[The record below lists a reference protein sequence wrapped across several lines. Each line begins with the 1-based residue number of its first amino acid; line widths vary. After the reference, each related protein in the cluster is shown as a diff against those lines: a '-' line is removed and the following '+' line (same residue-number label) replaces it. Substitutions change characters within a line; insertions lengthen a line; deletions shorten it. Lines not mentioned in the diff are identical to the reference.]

1 MGRTKPLAPPLR
13 TSSSRHHH
21 DVDFDAD
28 RVRVCARLRYIGQ
41 MLKTFEQ
48 WRTQVC
54 PASDF
59 RFADAAFALDHVEL
73 TGEPANNSESKL
85 RLTATGRRHNDDGA
99 YVTERVTAMFLA
111 RDGSLVRVQRY
122 HDDDSPLIVGRRT
135 SWSHQIYDGELAAT
149 HSVRYVVETRLNVFR
164 PIMTC
169 ELGPGD
175 LFAETA
181 TWPIVAKDV
190 VKNDLVALEIALA
203 SRRGKRL
210 DISVLADSTVT
221 NRALNVTAEYTFLD
235 GEGVAVAS
243 ATSSSSLQNNLA
255 NDRSSAGIERTG
267 SAIRSLAVRAR
278 IEATLLSELG
288 PIELPPSSRPS
299 R

>member
-1 MGRTKPLAPPLR
+1 
-13 TSSSRHHH
+13 
-21 DVDFDAD
+21 
-28 RVRVCARLRYIGQ
+28 

-59 RFADAAFALDHVEL
+59 RFADAALTLERVEL
-73 TGEPANNSESKL
+73 TGEPASNSESKL
-85 RLTATGRRHNDDGA
+85 RLSATGRRNNDDGA
-99 YVTERVTAMFLA
+99 YVTERVTAMLLA

-122 HDDDSPLIVGRRT
+122 HDDDSPLVVGRHT
-135 SWSHQIYDGELAAT
+135 AWSHQVYDAELAAT
-149 HSVRYVVETRLNVFR
+149 HAVRYVVETRLNVFR

-181 TWPIVAKDV
+181 TWPIVAKEV
-190 VKNDLVALEIALA
+190 VKNDLVAIELALA

-210 DISVLADSTVT
+210 DISVLADSALS
-221 NRALNVTAEYTFLD
+221 NRALNVTVEYSFLNA
-235 GEGVAVAS
+235 EGVAVTW

-255 NDRSSAGIERTG
+255 NDRCYAGIERTG
-267 SAIRSLAVRAR
+267 STIRSLAVRAR
-278 IEATLLSELG
+278 IDATVVSELG
-288 PIELPPSSRPS
+288 PIELPPTSRPS